1 MSDFT
6 VILQD
11 GDVYTASIDADEI
24 TITVTSP
31 ESISVSYSDG
41 IGARGEKGDKGE
53 KGDPGEN
60 GSDGYT
66 PVKGVDYFDGAK
78 GDKGDTGEQGPQG
91 IQGLQGLKGDK
102 GDTGSQGEQ
111 GPQGEQG
118 IQGIQGL
125 KGDTGLQGIQGEQG
139 LKGDKGDKG
148 DTGDTGPQGVQG
160 IQGDPAS
167 DTNTRIFTFVLHRGE
182 NATVGT
188 NKTNKL
194 IVDKSYTINKVYAYA
209 TTAPTGSAL
218 IFDINV
224 NGTTIWSTQANRIQ
238 IAAGANYGTQNTFN
252 TTNLIEGDIINVDID
267 QIGSTIAG
275 SDITVVMRC
284 DI

>member
-11 GDVYTASIDADEI
+11 GDVYTASIEADEI
-24 TITVTSP
+24 TVTVTSP

-125 KGDTGLQGIQGEQG
+125 KGDTGLQGIQG
-139 LKGDKGDKG
+139 
-148 DTGDTGPQGVQG
+148 
-160 IQGDPAS
+160 DPAT
-167 DTNTRIFTFVLHRGE
+167 DTNTRFFTFVLHRGE
-182 NATVGT
+182 NATTGI

-194 IVDKSYTINKVYAYA
+194 IVDKAYTINKVYAYA
-209 TTAPTGSAL
+209 TTAPTGAAL

-224 NGTTIWSTQANRIQ
+224 NGSTIWSTQSNRIQ

>member
-1 MSDFT
+1 MSDFNI
-6 VILQD
+6 ILQD

-78 GDKGDTGEQGPQG
+78 GDKGDTGEQG
-91 IQGLQGLKGDK
+91 IQGEKGDK
-102 GDTGSQGEQ
+102 GD
-111 GPQGEQG
+111 QG
-118 IQGIQGL
+118 IQGIQG
-125 KGDTGLQGIQGEQG
+125 
-139 LKGDKGDKG
+139 
-148 DTGDTGPQGVQG
+148 
-160 IQGDPAS
+160 IQGDPAT
-167 DTNTRIFTFVLHRGE
+167 DTNTRFFTFVLHRGE
-182 NATVGT
+182 NATTGI

-194 IVDKSYTINKVYAYA
+194 IVDKAYTINKVYAYA
-209 TTAPTGSAL
+209 TTAPTGAAL

-224 NGTTIWSTQANRIQ
+224 NGSTIWSTQSNRIQ